1 MSRNSPIRVGTRGS
15 KLAVAQTEWVIS
27 KLRVGAPGIDIEL
40 KTVQTT
46 GDRRAE
52 APVLGDG
59 VFVREIQHALLE
71 GEVDMA
77 VHSLKDMPTEPVAG
91 LVIAAIPERE
101 DARDALVGARLD
113 DLAPGSRIGTGSP
126 RRSAQLKRLRSDI
139 EVVSARGNVPT
150 RIEKVE
156 RGEYD
161 AVMLAMAGLSRLGL
175 TADEVFAIDDVLPA
189 PGQGALAVETRDGD
203 PLSDLGRTLHREDVR
218 ACVVAERH
226 LLRILGGGCLLPVA
240 AYASVSGDRVI
251 LDAAVTS
258 QDGKTQLRAHGESA
272 IDSPL
277 GAAKQASR
285 QLLNEGAR
293 DLLSI

>member
-1 MSRNSPIRVGTRGS
+1 MSRNGPIRVGTRGS
-15 KLAVAQTEWVIS
+15 KLALAQTEWVIS
-27 KLRVGAPGIDIEL
+27 KLRAGAPGIDLEA
-40 KTVQTT
+40 KVVQTT

-52 APVLGDG
+52 VPLLGDG

-101 DARDALVGARLD
+101 DARDALVGASLA
-113 DLAPGSRIGTGSP
+113 DLPSGARVGTGSP
-126 RRSAQLKRLRSDI
+126 RRSAQLKRLRPDI
-139 EVVSARGNVPT
+139 EVVPARGNVPT
-150 RIEKVE
+150 RIEKVQ

-161 AVMLAMAGLSRLGL
+161 AVMLALAGLSRLGL
-175 TADEVFAIDDVLPA
+175 GADQVFELDEVLPA

-203 PLSDLGRTLHREDVR
+203 ELIGWVRALHQKDVR

-226 LLRILGGGCLLPVA
+226 LLRTLGGGCLLPVA
-240 AYASVSGDRVI
+240 AYGSIGNGQI
-251 LDAAVTS
+251 TLDAAVTS
-258 QDGKTQLRAHGESA
+258 QDGKIQLRAHGESA
-272 IDSPL
+272 VDSPL

-293 DLLSI
+293 DLLST